1 MIRSTFEHHVIDSEA
16 DYLDIGSRRRFLSS
30 PISSDCRV
38 EKCTQYEDD
47 DVDDDA
53 FLPRIFAKKKGIYLS
68 LYGNCLL
75 TAFELS
81 TVIS

>member
-1 MIRSTFEHHVIDSEA
+1 M
-16 DYLDIGSRRRFLSS
+16 
-30 PISSDCRV
+30 
-38 EKCTQYEDD
+38 QYEDD